1 MHENTSR
8 NLNKENFD
16 NKFTCALCG
25 KMFEKKKSILEEID
39 GNQYLFDS
47 TVCISMFRRLANLYG
62 NEFENFIG
70 NEQYVS
76 DVFWDKVIPKE
87 QEFDEIKNEIGT
99 TNETFKI
106 IKDPVQVQE
115 LAFHLAKSSKNEIL
129 ILFST
134 ANAFHRQER
143 MGALVKLQEIRENND
158 KIKIRIL
165 TPFDK
170 DIHSISKKLKNELN
184 VEMMNLREQSRIRAS
199 VLLVDRKF
207 ALYVELKDD
216 TKYTSY
222 EAIGLSIFSSIRST
236 VISYVTI
243 FETMWK
249 QEQVYQE
256 LSELQKQVKS
266 QKVINIE
273 LNNTIADLKHSIKP
287 IVALSNVMRSKKFD
301 SEDQVKF
308 VDIITKNARKL
319 EKIVDDV

>member
-1 MHENTSR
+1 
-8 NLNKENFD
+8 
-16 NKFTCALCG
+16 
-25 KMFEKKKSILEEID
+25 MFEKKKSILEEID

-47 TVCISMFRRLANLYG
+47 KVCISMFRRLANLYG
-62 NEFENFIG
+62 NEFKNFIG

-76 DVFWDKVIPKE
+76 DVFWDKAIPKE

-115 LAFHLAKSSKNEIL
+115 LAFHLAKLSKNEIL

-170 DIHSISKKLKNELN
+170 DIRSISKKLKNELN

-266 QKVINIE
+266 QEVINIE

-301 SEDQVKF
+301 SEDQVEF